1 MTAKQVDS
9 CMVTTTKTS
18 PTLATTHLRTLLQL
32 CLLAWDRLVST
43 LLSMFRLTRVLI
55 ACDVPLRRLILISR
69 DLILV
74 ARMSLVNDSL
84 TGIDSLV

>member
-1 MTAKQVDS
+1 
-9 CMVTTTKTS
+9 MVTTTKTS